1 MRPKECGKKYK
12 IHAERSEAGKFFE
25 KIKNKGP
32 KIHYFALKFTVGPP
46 NCITGASKS
55 WGQGGARVPGAPLDP
70 LVIYE

>member
-1 MRPKECGKKYK
+1 MHIRRWNNEQSETRRMWKKKYNTDAK
-12 IHAERSEAGKFFE
+12 QSEAGKFFE

-55 WGQGGARVPGAPLDP
+55 
-70 LVIYE
+70 